1 MDRLRLISTFLQ
13 AAQAKNFSEAASRLK
28 IAPQAVSAQVAQLE
42 AWLDIRLFQRTTRQ
56 VWLTEEGR
64 IFYEKCREGL
74 ALIEEGEAV
83 LRERHD
89 DAVGTVRL
97 AVGHSLGD
105 STIAPLLL
113 EFGARHPAIH
123 IELLVLNQ
131 LADMVQMQADI
142 GVIGGGL
149 PDSSLTARRI
159 GVVGHTL
166 CAAPGYLAAHGVPA
180 VPEDLHRHRCIAL
193 RHPRNDTI
201 RPWSFKVGGEVRTLE
216 LPHAVTVADV
226 GTQRWLVL
234 NDGGVGQ
241 ITDYYAEPLIREGR
255 LARLELGYLSRPV
268 DLFIY
273 MPRRELVP
281 RRCRLLNDFLFEKLR
296 ERLGQ

>member
-13 AAQAKNFSEAASRLK
+13 AAQAKNFSEAASKLK
-28 IAPQAVSAQVAQLE
+28 IAPQAVSSQIAQLE

-64 IFYEKCREGL
+64 IFYEKCRQGV
-74 ALIEEGEAV
+74 ALIEEGEAA
-83 LRERHD
+83 LRERHN

-97 AVGHSLGD
+97 AVGHSLGA

-123 IELLVLNQ
+123 VELLVLNQ
-131 LADMVQMQADI
+131 LADMVQMKADI

-159 GVVGHTL
+159 GVVGHYL
-166 CAAPGYLAAHGVPA
+166 CAAPGYLAAQGVPRK
-180 VPEDLHRHRCIAL
+180 PEDLHAHRCIAL
-193 RHPRNDTI
+193 RHPRNDAI
-201 RPWSFKVGGEVRTLE
+201 RPWSFKIGNEMRTLE
-216 LPHAVTVADV
+216 LPHAITVSDV

-234 NDGGVGQ
+234 NGAGVGQ
-241 ITDYYAEPLIREGR
+241 ITDYYAEPLVRQGQ
-255 LARLELGYLSRPV
+255 LARIEVGYVSRPV
-268 DLFIY
+268 ELFIY

-281 RRCRLLNDFLFEKLR
+281 RRCRLLNDFLFEELR
-296 ERLGQ
+296 SRLSQ